1 MFGPYL
7 GHPQKVW
14 SDPGTNFIGAKTVLK
29 DLYEFLQTQDK
40 TSIEEYAV
48 RNSTNWAWKVLPAD
62 SPHRNGAAEAA
73 VKVAKRALQ
82 SLGKSVDLTFSE
94 FLTALQVAANLAN
107 QRPIDAK
114 IQSQEDRIEY
124 VTPNSLLMGR
134 ASHEGD
140 FRTFDFESYTYK
152 RLQEIETQVNSFWR
166 AWSQLAGPNLFIR
179 SKWHTLERNVAVGDI
194 VWLCDQNALRG
205 QFRLGRIVAAVPDRK
220 GVVRDVDV
228 LRCFGEL
235 CASATIKIAAQDSVA
250 QDQKQSS
257 AALCCTGMFEPPL
270 LSFFRLKSRTLMVKT
285 FSSATFNACAEA
297 RVGEKQAEQCERQIT
312 AVFERMRRHLQEEQ
326 DRAVS
331 ALRQEQSRQA
341 QTMGPQLQS
350 LRKTLSSLNNS
361 IQELEKQLE
370 THSQDF
376 LRTYRPALPPSP
388 EPLPQT
394 PTGLLLNQAKVLG
407 NLGFRAWSR
416 MRRVVSF
423 SPVILDSN
431 TANPCLH
438 LSQDLSGVTNGD
450 IYQQLPDNPERF
462 SRYTTLLGSEGF
474 ISGTHQWDVEV
485 GDHPSWNIGV
495 AKESVDRKANIYC
508 SPEFGIWCLYHDNWK
523 YTTGCGQP
531 VRLSKAPERIR
542 VKLDCDGGKVSFYD
556 ADHMTHLFTH
566 KGNFTE
572 KMFPYFCIRQS
583 GNAKTKELRICAT
596 LISTVRCSSRI
607 NQSKCFSDTGVLE
620 QSRLHR
626 VTDSEDLSKMAEAE
640 VKHYLT
646 CVICL
651 ETFTEPVS
659 LSCHHSFCHSCLQ
672 EHWAQQKSRS
682 CPVCRRK
689 SSKDHL
695 EVNFALKQLSDSLR
709 QKQEEPTA
717 QTQQEQWSV
726 CPSHP
731 QVPSLFC
738 LDEVRAVCALCEF
751 SKHTEHTVVSV
762 EEAEKR
768 LKEQLQS
775 QIQTLKEQRQSWTQL
790 EKNYEEIQQHS
801 EKQAEQCE
809 RQITAV
815 FERMR
820 RHLQEEQ
827 DRAVSA
833 LRQEQSRQ
841 AQTMGPQLQNL
852 RKTLSS
858 LNNSIQE
865 LEKQLET
872 HSQDFLRTYRPALPP
887 SPEPLPQTPTGLL
900 LNQAKV
906 LGNLGF
912 RAWSRMRRV
921 VSFSPVILD
930 SNTANRWL
938 HLSEDL
944 SVVTHGD
951 TCQDQIPK
959 TPERF
964 TKYTKVLGSEGFIS
978 GRGYVSRHL
987 PVFGRLFCGQCWRC
1001 SGSET
1006 KQARA
1011 DSLHVT
1017 LALIHVTL
1025 ALIHVTLALIHVTL
1039 ALIHVTLAL
1048 IHVTLALIHVT
1059 LALIHVTLAL
1069 IHVTL
1074 ALLADD

>member
-1 MFGPYL
+1 MAEAEVKHYL
-7 GHPQKVW
+7 TCVICLETFTEPVSLSCHHSFCRSCLQEHWAQQKKKKSRYCPVCKRKSSKGEPGVNFALKELSDSLRQKQESQEEPTAQTQQEQWSVCPSHPQVPSLFCLDRVRAVCALCEFSKH
-14 SDPGTNFIGAKTVLK
+14 TEHTVVSVEEAEKRLK
-29 DLYEFLQTQDK
+29 EQ
-40 TSIEEYAV
+40 
-48 RNSTNWAWKVLPAD
+48 
-62 SPHRNGAAEAA
+62 
-73 VKVAKRALQ
+73 LQ
-82 SLGKSVDLTFSE
+82 SQIQTLKE
-94 FLTALQVAANLAN
+94 
-107 QRPIDAK
+107 QRQSWTQLEK
-114 IQSQEDRIEY
+114 NYEQIQQHS
-124 VTPNSLLMGR
+124 
-134 ASHEGD
+134 
-140 FRTFDFESYTYK
+140 
-152 RLQEIETQVNSFWR
+152 
-166 AWSQLAGPNLFIR
+166 
-179 SKWHTLERNVAVGDI
+179 
-194 VWLCDQNALRG
+194 
-205 QFRLGRIVAAVPDRK
+205 
-220 GVVRDVDV
+220 
-228 LRCFGEL
+228 
-235 CASATIKIAAQDSVA
+235 
-250 QDQKQSS
+250 
-257 AALCCTGMFEPPL
+257 
-270 LSFFRLKSRTLMVKT
+270 
-285 FSSATFNACAEA
+285 
-297 RVGEKQAEQCERQIT
+297 EKQAEQCERQIT

-431 TANPCLH
+431 TARGWLH
-438 LSQDLSGVTNGD
+438 LSEDLSGVTKGD
-450 IYQQLPDNPERF
+450 IYQDQIPDNPERF
-462 SRYTTLLGSEGF
+462 TNGPDILGSEGF

-485 GDHPSWNIGV
+485 GDHPDWIIGV
-495 AKESVDRKANIYC
+495 ANESVDRKGEAFV
-508 SPEFGIWCLYHDNWK
+508 SPEYGIWCLLYRDGK
-523 YTTGCGQP
+523 YSNGCNKP
-531 VRLSKAPERIR
+531 VKVQKSPERIR

-556 ADHMTHLFTH
+556 ADHMTHLYTH
-566 KGNFTE
+566 TDTFTE
-572 KMFPYFCIRQS
+572 KMFPYFSIGGS
-583 GNAKTKELRICAT
+583 KDAKTKELRICPTSGPCEEMLFQDKPERHENLDFKQDSPIDQVKHTSSSQIDQVKHTSSSQIDQVKHTSSSQIDQVKHTSSSQIDQVKHTSSSQIDQVKHTSSSQIDRSGQTHFILTDRSGQTHFILTDPSGQTHFILTDRSGQTHFILTDRSGQTHFILTDPSGQTHFT
-596 LISTVRCSSRI
+596 LTDRSGQTHFILTDRSGQTDFILTDRSGQTHFILTDRSGQTHFILTDRSGQTHFI
-607 NQSKCFSDTGVLE
+607 LTDRSGQTHFILTDRSG
-620 QSRLHR
+620 RHR

-640 VKHYLT
+640 VKHFLT

-659 LSCHHSFCHSCLQ
+659 LSCHHSFCRSCLQ

-689 SSKDHL
+689 WSKGEPD
-695 EVNFALKQLSDSLR
+695 VNFALKQLSESFR
-709 QKQEEPTA
+709 QKQESQEEPTA

-751 SKHTEHTVVSV
+751 SKHTEHTV
-762 EEAEKR
+762 
-768 LKEQLQS
+768 
-775 QIQTLKEQRQSWTQL
+775 
-790 EKNYEEIQQHS
+790 
-801 EKQAEQCE
+801 AEQCE

-841 AQTMGPQLQNL
+841 AQTMGPQLQSL

-930 SNTANRWL
+930 STL
-938 HLSEDL
+938 Q
-944 SVVTHGD
+944 
-951 TCQDQIPK
+951 QD
-959 TPERF
+959 
-964 TKYTKVLGSEGFIS
+964 GSICL
-978 GRGYVSRHL
+978 R
-987 PVFGRLFCGQCWRC
+987 
-1001 SGSET
+1001 
-1006 KQARA
+1006 
-1011 DSLHVT
+1011 
-1017 LALIHVTL
+1017 I
-1025 ALIHVTLALIHVTL
+1025 
-1039 ALIHVTLAL
+1039 
-1048 IHVTLALIHVT
+1048 
-1059 LALIHVTLAL
+1059 
-1069 IHVTL
+1069 
-1074 ALLADD
+1074 